1 MAIVTAYDD
10 AADYY
15 FVSRRVVD
23 QLENYNGFDDHTLFN
38 FLWDVEKLKEKI
50 LKEKEE
56 EDK

>member
-1 MAIVTAYDD
+1 MAIVTAYDA

-38 FLWDVEKLKEKI
+38 FFVGR
-50 LKEKEE
+50 
-56 EDK
+56 